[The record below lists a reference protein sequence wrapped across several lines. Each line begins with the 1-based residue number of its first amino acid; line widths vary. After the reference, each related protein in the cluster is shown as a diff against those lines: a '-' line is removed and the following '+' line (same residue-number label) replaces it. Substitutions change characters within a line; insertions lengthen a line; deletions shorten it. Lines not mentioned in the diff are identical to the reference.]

1 MSRRWLRRLAQG
13 LGVLGAALCAAAAL
27 RLMTVAV
34 AWAVDAR
41 NPEPIAGEPSAPPLA
56 APRARAPARV
66 AASSSASPQLPEP
79 LLTNEPLRLMLAVSA
94 GAPRSEVYVNGS
106 RLGLSPYLG
115 DYTCKRGE
123 KLKVEI
129 VPAAASSPLILREAV
144 CDGKTLRVQ
153 D

>member
-1 MSRRWLRRLAQG
+1 VSRPWLRSLGQG
-13 LGVLGAALCAAAAL
+13 LGVLGAALCAASGL

-34 AWAVDAR
+34 AWAAEAR
-41 NPEPIAGEPSAPPLA
+41 NPEPIAGAPPALPA
-56 APRARAPARV
+56 APRARATARV
-66 AASSSASPQLPEP
+66 AASDSLPLPEP
-79 LLTNEPLRLMLAVSA
+79 LPTGEPLRLMLAVSA

-144 CDGKTLRVQ
+144 CEGKTLRVQ

>member
-1 MSRRWLRRLAQG
+1 MSRRWLGRLGQG
-13 LGVLGAALCAAAAL
+13 LGVLAATLFAAAGL

-34 AWAVDAR
+34 AWAVEVR
-41 NPEPIAGEPSAPPLA
+41 SPKLTLAP
-56 APRARAPARV
+56 APARTV
-66 AASSSASPQLPEP
+66 PARSSVVARAASGESAPMPQPLPSG
-79 LLTNEPLRLMLAVSA
+79 EPLRLMLAVSA

-123 KLKVEI
+123 KLKIEI
-129 VPAAASSPLILREAV
+129 VPAANLPLILREAV
-144 CDGKTLRVQ
+144 CEGKTLRVQ

>member
-1 MSRRWLRRLAQG
+1 MTHAWLGRLGQG
-13 LGVLGAALCAAAAL
+13 LGVLGAASCAAAGL

-34 AWAVDAR
+34 AWAVEAR
-41 NPEPIAGEPSAPPLA
+41 DPEPANKPTAPPVVA
-56 APRARAPARV
+56 ARAQVTGHV
-66 AASSSASPQLPEP
+66 AANASSTPQLPEP
-79 LLTNEPLRLMLAVSA
+79 LPTGEPLRVMLAVSA

-123 KLKVEI
+123 KLKIEI
-129 VPAAASSPLILREAV
+129 VPVADAPLVLREAV
-144 CDGKTLRVQ
+144 CEGKTLRVQ

>member
-1 MSRRWLRRLAQG
+1 MSRPWLRGLGQG
-13 LGVLGAALCAAAAL
+13 LGMLGAALCAAAGL

-34 AWAVDAR
+34 AWAVEAR
-41 NPEPIAGEPSAPPLA
+41 SPEPALASSVPPLA
-56 APRARAPARV
+56 APRARVTAHV
-66 AASSSASPQLPEP
+66 AARATASPQLPGP
-79 LLTNEPLRLMLAVSA
+79 LPTGEPLRLMLAVSA

-129 VPAAASSPLILREAV
+129 VPAAASAPLIVRDAV
-144 CDGKTLRVQ
+144 CEGKTLRVQ